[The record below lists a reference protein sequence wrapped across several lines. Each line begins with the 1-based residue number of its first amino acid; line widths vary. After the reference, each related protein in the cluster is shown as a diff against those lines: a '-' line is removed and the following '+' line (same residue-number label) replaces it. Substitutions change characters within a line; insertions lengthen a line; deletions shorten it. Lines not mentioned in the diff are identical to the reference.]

1 MSFIYPSGRSRTLG
15 QTSLR
20 SSKKLLNDL
29 SINLYVKG
37 RHRGIFLGVMDL
49 QLGLESWWPWT
60 CKDNYICL
68 HTWKS
73 MLSATVTW
81 SSSISFLFYY
91 SSLAA
96 LEPLVSNN
104 NYPQEFS
111 KSGCP
116 PVLVYRFVLRVLNFF
131 ILLLNV
137 AKNDVEFLV
146 NSLYRMLFS
155 NLLPL
160 LTP

>member
-1 MSFIYPSGRSRTLG
+1 
-15 QTSLR
+15 
-20 SSKKLLNDL
+20 
-29 SINLYVKG
+29 
-37 RHRGIFLGVMDL
+37 
-49 QLGLESWWPWT
+49 
-60 CKDNYICL
+60 
-68 HTWKS
+68 